1 MVCKVGPMETT
12 AGWLLFAWRNL
23 RSHWLKLGRA
33 NLIWVELT
41 CRAHGVLN
49 VFPIA
54 DKSSLPSMRLGN
66 ECTHYIT
73 ACHGTVS
80 TVCWQCASSSRRADT
95 TSLPKLVKAL
105 SNIKTSALAAGK
117 ARRSKCRA
125 QSRNRSLV
133 ISMSG
138 VLYSTPLFCEA
149 KAMVITILAGGEITI
164 QTIGACLA
172 PHSQGMLSDAV
183 PVGKEYRLRSPNS
196 WPRQGLFCNANLPL
210 GLCRMPQ
217 LCCSIAKYR
226 RNTAACRKLEVSAI
240 HIWWLSPRNRTPAV
254 SSEH

>member
-1 MVCKVGPMETT
+1 MQ
-12 AGWLLFAWRNL
+12 GWAHGDNGRFASLCMAKPQKPLAQTRQGEP
-23 RSHWLKLGRA
+23 HLGRTDVSCPRCPERIS
-33 NLIWVELT
+33 NSRQI
-41 CRAHGVLN
+41 
-49 VFPIA
+49 FP
-54 DKSSLPSMRLGN
+54 SLHEVGN

-80 TVCWQCASSSRRADT
+80 TVCWQCACSSRRADT

-117 ARRSKCRA
+117 ARRSKCQA

-149 KAMVITILAGGEITI
+149 KAMVITVLAGGEITI

-226 RNTAACRKLEVSAI
+226 RNTAACWKLEVSAI